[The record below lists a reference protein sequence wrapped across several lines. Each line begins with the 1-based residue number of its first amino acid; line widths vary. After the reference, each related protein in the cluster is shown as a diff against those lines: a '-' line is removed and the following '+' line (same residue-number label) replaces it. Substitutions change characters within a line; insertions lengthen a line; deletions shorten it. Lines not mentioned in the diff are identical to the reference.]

1 MTAIESMENGVLILN
16 VSGQLNAVTSL
27 VLHGILEERMPEAE
41 KVIFEFRNLDY
52 ISSGGLR
59 ELLYAYEAMKSKDG
73 ILIHHANPEVREVLD
88 VTGFS
93 TIFEIE
99 EE

>member
-1 MTAIESMENGVLILN
+1 MTAIESMENGVLILD

-27 VLHGILEERMPEAE
+27 ELHSILEERMPEAE
-41 KVIFEFRNLDY
+41 KLIFEFKNLSY

-59 ELLYAYEAMKSKDG
+59 ELLYAYEAMNPKG
-73 ILIHHANPEVREVLD
+73 GMLIRHANPEVREVLD

>member
-1 MTAIESMENGVLILN
+1 MTAIESMENGVLILD

-27 VLHGILEERMPEAE
+27 ELHGILEERMPEAE
-41 KVIFEFRNLDY
+41 KLIFEFKDLDY

-59 ELLYAYEAMKSKDG
+59 ELLYAYETMNPKG
-73 ILIHHANPEVREVLD
+73 GMLIRHANPGVREVLD

>member
-1 MTAIESMENGVLILN
+1 MTAIESMENGVLILD

-27 VLHGILEERMPEAE
+27 ELHGILDEKMPEAE
-41 KVIFEFRNLDY
+41 KVIFEFRDLNY

-59 ELLYAYEAMKSKDG
+59 ELLYAYEAMNSKDG
-73 ILIHHANPEVREVLD
+73 ILIRHAKPEVREVLD
-88 VTGFS
+88 ITGFS

-99 EE
+99 ED

>member
-1 MTAIESMENGVLILN
+1 MTAIESMENGVLILD

-27 VLHGILEERMPEAE
+27 ELHSILEERMPEVE
-41 KVIFEFRNLDY
+41 KLIFEFKDLDY

-59 ELLYAYEAMKSKDG
+59 ELLYAYEAMNPKG
-73 ILIHHANPEVREVLD
+73 GMLIRHANPGVREVLD

>member
-1 MTAIESMENGVLILN
+1 
-16 VSGQLNAVTSL
+16 
-27 VLHGILEERMPEAE
+27 MPEAE
-41 KVIFEFRNLDY
+41 KLIFEFKDLDY

-59 ELLYAYEAMKSKDG
+59 ELLYAYEAMNPKG
-73 ILIHHANPEVREVLD
+73 GMLIRHANPGVREVLD

>member
-1 MTAIESMENGVLILN
+1 MTAIESMENGVLILD

-27 VLHGILEERMPEAE
+27 ELHSILEERMPEAA
-41 KVIFEFRNLDY
+41 KLIFEFKDLDY

-59 ELLYAYEAMKSKDG
+59 ELLYAYEAMNPKG
-73 ILIHHANPEVREVLD
+73 GMLIRHANPGVREVLD